1 MTQPGGAEA
10 AARGAGA
17 SAWRWRAALWFYG
30 NGNLL
35 GCALAL
41 LGPLLLV
48 LGVIGP
54 GWPLI
59 TLGLYAAGYVLAGL
73 AGSPQQQQRLAQ
85 NLSQAQLLEALD
97 DLMARSLPQLDAA
110 TGAHL
115 QHIRAS
121 VAELLPRLTG
131 QAAGAGHAPALY
143 TVQETVLRY
152 LPDTLA
158 NYLALP
164 PLFRTRH
171 ALADGRTAQQHLA
184 AQLQQLDDTLA
195 EVLANVAAQDAQ
207 ALLANGRFLA
217 AKFAAPDFKLG
228 AN

>member
-1 MTQPGGAEA
+1 MSELG
-10 AARGAGA
+10 RA
-17 SAWRWRAALWFYG
+17 SLWRWRLALWFYG

-41 LGPLLLV
+41 LGPLLRV
-48 LGVIGP
+48 AGVIGP
-54 GWPLI
+54 GWLTI
-59 TLGLYAAGYVLAGL
+59 TAGLYAGGYLLG
-73 AGSPQQQQRLAQ
+73 GFSSTPRLAQ
-85 NLSQAQLLEALD
+85 NLSQTQLLEVLD
-97 DLMARSLPQLDAA
+97 DLVARSLPQLDGT
-110 TGAHL
+110 TGGHL
-115 QHIRAS
+115 QQIRTS
-121 VAELLPRLTG
+121 VAELLPRLSG
-131 QAAGAGHAPALY
+131 EAASAGHEPALY

-171 ALADGRTAQQHLA
+171 ALADGKTAQQHLA
-184 AQLQQLDDTLA
+184 AQLLQLDASLA
-195 EVLANVAAQDAQ
+195 EVLANLAARDAQ